1 LLTYTQEGDSAL
13 LSIDDGKANAVSVAF
28 VDGLNEALDRASRDA
43 KAVVITGRPGVL
55 SAGFDLKEMAKGF
68 DAAMALVTHG
78 AKLMLRLFSHPQ
90 PVVIACSGHAVAA
103 GAFLLLSADTR
114 LGAAGEFR
122 IGLNETAIGMT
133 IPTFGLALAA
143 ERLSKRHLTSAVIQS
158 QIFDPAGAKDAGFLD
173 DLVAADELVE
183 SAVAVAN
190 RLAQLPGEAYA
201 GNKLAVRKA
210 TIDVISASLH

>member
-1 LLTYTQEGDSAL
+1 MLTYTQEGDSAL